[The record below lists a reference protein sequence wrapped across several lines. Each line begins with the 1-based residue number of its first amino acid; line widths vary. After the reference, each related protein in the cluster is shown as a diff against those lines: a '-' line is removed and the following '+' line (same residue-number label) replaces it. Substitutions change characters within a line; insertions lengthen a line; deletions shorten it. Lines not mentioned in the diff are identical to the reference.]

1 VVHHYAGGPSVV
13 MLSKTWN
20 QIDCRTEGRTD
31 LGMANE
37 RERNAD
43 SGDIGRCC
51 TVGSLADDSPDTR
64 AWGGVGGCC
73 NARIER

>member
-1 VVHHYAGGPSVV
+1 
-13 MLSKTWN
+13 
-20 QIDCRTEGRTD
+20 
-31 LGMANE
+31 MANE